1 MDKDTI
7 KRNLRLIGTICAMIL
22 AVIGALGID
31 VPSIQ
36 DSEILSAIAA
46 LIAAV
51 APILSHWFNNNYTIG
66 AKMAQPY
73 VKEFNTVIKDEVDA
87 MGRGEDHE

>member
-1 MDKDTI
+1 MDKETL
-7 KRNLRLIGTICAMIL
+7 KKNLRLIGTICAIIL

-36 DSEILSAIAA
+36 DSEIVSAIAA
-46 LIAAV
+46 LIAAI
-51 APILSHWFNNNYTIG
+51 APALSHWFNNNYTIG

-73 VKEFNTVIKDEVDA
+73 VKEFNDAVKNEVDA
-87 MGRGEDHE
+87 MGRGDDNE

>member
-1 MDKDTI
+1 MDKETI
-7 KRNLRLIGTICAMIL
+7 KKYLRLLGTICAIIL
-22 AVIGALGID
+22 AIIGALGID

-51 APILSHWFNNNYTIG
+51 APVLSYWFNNNFTVG

-73 VKEFNTVIKDEVDA
+73 VKIFNNAVKDEFDV
-87 MGRGEDHE
+87 MGRGEKDE